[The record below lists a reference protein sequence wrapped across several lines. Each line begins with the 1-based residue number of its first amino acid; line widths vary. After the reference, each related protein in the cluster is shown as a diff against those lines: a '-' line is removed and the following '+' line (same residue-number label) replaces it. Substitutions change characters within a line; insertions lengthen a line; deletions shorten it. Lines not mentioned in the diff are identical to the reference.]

1 MEFKKLERN
10 FYTRDTITVAKE
22 LLGKYLVHVVNG
34 IELKVKITETEA
46 YCGIDDKGCHSY
58 GGRIT
63 ERTKVMYSEGG
74 TSYVYIIYGMYDC
87 FNVVSGKE
95 GDPSAVLVRSGQAI
109 DNFDY
114 LSNNRFGKKYDEL
127 TNYQKK
133 NFLNGPGKLCKALRI
148 DRNCNNINLC
158 ESENLYIL
166 DNSEE
171 NSSNI
176 YTGKRINIDYAGE
189 YADKPWRFY
198 TR

>member
-22 LLGKYLVHVVNG
+22 LLGKYLVHVVDG

-46 YCGIDDKGCHSY
+46 YCGIYDKGCHSY
-58 GGRIT
+58 GGKIT
-63 ERTKVMYSEGG
+63 DRTKVMYSQGG

-114 LSNNRFGKKYDEL
+114 LSNNRFGKNYDEL
-127 TNYQKK
+127 SNYQKK
-133 NFLNGPGKLCKALRI
+133 NFLNGPGKLCKALKI

-158 ESENLYIL
+158 ENENLYIL

-171 NSSNI
+171 NSPNI

-189 YADKPWRFY
+189 YAEKPWRFY
-198 TR
+198 TK